1 MLWEQHAAE
10 GPGLSD
16 FEGPTME
23 GAIQTASDILDSVH
37 TYGKTQGWTS
47 ECFGGFSEAY
57 AVALSADVRSIK

>member
-1 MLWEQHAAE
+1 
-10 GPGLSD
+10 
-16 FEGPTME
+16 ME